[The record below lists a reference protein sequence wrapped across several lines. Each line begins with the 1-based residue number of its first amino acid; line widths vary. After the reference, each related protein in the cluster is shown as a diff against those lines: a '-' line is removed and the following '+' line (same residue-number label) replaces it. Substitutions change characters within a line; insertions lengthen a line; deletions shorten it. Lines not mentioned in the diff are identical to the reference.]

1 MKIADIEARLESA
14 KNDALD
20 ALDVPGEVAGE
31 LALAPAP
38 NPEMGDVGFP
48 CFALAKHLRNA
59 PQKIAGDVAEKVRET
74 LTDDDVID
82 EVVVAGPYVN
92 FRLRTAKL
100 AEIVVGQALQ
110 EGVGFGEGFVDEPE
124 RWMIEFSAPNTN
136 KPQHLG
142 HVRNDLLGAT
152 VSSILDFGGHE
163 VVRANLINDRG
174 IHICK
179 SMLAYSKWGDGETPE
194 SSGTKGDHLV
204 GKYYVMFGKRFAE
217 EYADWQKTN
226 KARTKAAAW
235 IDDMSEEQRKGR
247 SDDELREAFFDQF
260 EDDYFNQFSPLG
272 AETKA
277 MLRDWEAG
285 EPEIV
290 ELWSTMNSW
299 VFTGFDETYERLGVD
314 FDRVY
319 RESETYLLGK
329 DLVLQGVDD
338 GVFRRLGDGAV
349 VFDLEPLELPGEKVL
364 LRSDGTTVYMT
375 QDLGTA
381 IARFDEYELDRMIYV
396 VGDEQDYHF
405 KVLFG
410 ILDAL
415 REGLGDRLSHLSY
428 GMVHLPEGK
437 MKTREGTV
445 VDADDLIDEMVNLA
459 AIEVRA
465 RYEEQGLSEEEI
477 AERSE
482 AIGLAAL
489 KYYIM
494 DFNPRTT
501 VHFDP
506 KKSIDF
512 QGRTGPYLLYSYA
525 RIQSIAQEAGGF
537 PNLDDQGQRNALQAL
552 GTDLEMAVVREL
564 QDWPRMVALAARLL
578 DPSKVTEQ
586 VFKIAKAFSTMYNDR
601 ERHKIIEVES
611 PRKEGLLLLA
621 LAVSNALATGLQ
633 ILGIDT
639 LQEM

>member
-1 MKIADIEARLESA
+1 MKIADIEAHLESA
-14 KNDALD
+14 KNEALR
-20 ALDVPGEVAGE
+20 ALDVPEEVRDE
-31 LALAPAP
+31 IALAPAP

-59 PQKIAGDVAEKVRET
+59 PQKIAADVADQVRES
-74 LTDDDVID
+74 LDEEDLIA

-92 FRLRTAKL
+92 FRLRSGRV
-100 AEIVVGQALQ
+100 AEIVVGQALDQ
-110 EGVGFGEGFVDEPE
+110 GIAFGENFVDDPA

-142 HVRNDLLGAT
+142 HVRNDLLGAI
-152 VSSILDFGGHE
+152 VASILDFGGHE

-179 SMLAYSKWGDGETPE
+179 SMLAYARWGGGETPE
-194 SSGTKGDHLV
+194 STDVKGDHLV
-204 GKYYVMFGKRFAE
+204 GKYYVMYGQQFAS

-226 KARTKAAAW
+226 EARQKAAAW
-235 IDDMSEEQRKGR
+235 IDDMSEGQRKDR
-247 SDDELREAFFDQF
+247 SDDELRDAFFEQF
-260 EDDYFNQFSPLG
+260 EDDYFNQHSPLG

-285 EPEIV
+285 DADVV
-290 ELWSTMNSW
+290 ELWNTMNSW
-299 VFTGFDETYERLGVD
+299 VFAGFDETYERLGVE

-329 DLVLQGVDD
+329 DLVLRGLED
-338 GVFRRLGDGAV
+338 GTFRKLDDGAV
-349 VFDLEPLELPGEKVL
+349 VFDLESLDLPGEKVL

-381 IARFDEYELDRMIYV
+381 IARFDEYDLDRMVYV
-396 VGDEQDYHF
+396 VGNEQDYHF

-415 REGLGDRLSHLSY
+415 RDGMGERLFHLSY
-428 GMVHLPEGK
+428 GMVNLPEGK

-445 VDADDLIDEMVNLA
+445 VDADDLLDEMVALA
-459 AIEVRA
+459 ETEVRA
-465 RYEEQGLSEEEI
+465 RYEEQGLSDEAI
-477 AERSE
+477 RERAT

-489 KYYIM
+489 KYYVM

-525 RIQSIAQEAGGF
+525 RIHSIAQETGGF
-537 PNLDDQGQRNALQAL
+537 PTLDDRGRREALQAL
-552 GTDLEMAVVREL
+552 GTDLEMAVIREL
-564 QDWPRMVALAARLL
+564 QDWPRMVELSARLL

-586 VFKIAKAFSTMYNDR
+586 LFKIAKAFSTMYNDR

-633 ILGIDT
+633 LLGIDT